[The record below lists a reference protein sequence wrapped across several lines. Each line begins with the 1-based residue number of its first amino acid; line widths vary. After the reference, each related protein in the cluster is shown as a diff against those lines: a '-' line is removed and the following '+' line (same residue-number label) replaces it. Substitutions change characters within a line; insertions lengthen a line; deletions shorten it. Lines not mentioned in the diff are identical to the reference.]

1 MPPAPPPRTVL
12 GMDRSTAFS
21 VMFEVVL
28 PALGFA
34 LVLGASLLP
43 ALAVAV
49 AAPAAIVAVMH
60 VVSPYHAAAVPSDA
74 EVSRSA
80 AQTY

>member
-1 MPPAPPPRTVL
+1 MS
-12 GMDRSTAFS
+12 RSAAFS
-21 VMFEVVL
+21 LLFEAVM

-49 AAPAAIVAVMH
+49 AATAAIVAVMH
-60 VVSPYHAAAVPSDA
+60 VVSP
-74 EVSRSA
+74 
-80 AQTY
+80 

>member
-1 MPPAPPPRTVL
+1 MPSGPPLRTVL
-12 GMDRSTAFS
+12 GMSRSAAVS
-21 VMFEVVL
+21 LVFEAVV

-49 AAPAAIVAVMH
+49 ALTAAIVAVMR
-60 VVSPYHAAAVPSDA
+60 VVSP
-74 EVSRSA
+74 
-80 AQTY
+80 

>member
-1 MPPAPPPRTVL
+1 MPPGRPRLTVL
-12 GMDRSTAFS
+12 VMTRSVAFS
-21 VMFEVVL
+21 FLFEAVM

-49 AAPAAIVAVMH
+49 AATAAILAVTRG
-60 VVSPYHAAAVPSDA
+60 VS
-74 EVSRSA
+74 SR
-80 AQTY
+80 

>member
-1 MPPAPPPRTVL
+1 MSPEPALRTVL
-12 GMDRSTAFS
+12 GMLRSAAVS
-21 VMFEVVL
+21 VLFEAVM

-49 AAPAAIVAVMH
+49 AATAAVLAVMH
-60 VVSPYHAAAVPSDA
+60 VVAP
-74 EVSRSA
+74 
-80 AQTY
+80 